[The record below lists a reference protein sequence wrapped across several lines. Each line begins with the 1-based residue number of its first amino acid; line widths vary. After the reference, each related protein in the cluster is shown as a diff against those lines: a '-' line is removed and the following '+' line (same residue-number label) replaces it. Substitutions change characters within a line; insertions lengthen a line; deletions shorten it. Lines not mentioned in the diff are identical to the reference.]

1 MISFKSLQKAILVA
15 GIAGVMASTAGI
27 ASAQAPA
34 HDSQWE
40 KTHPRRDQVND
51 RLANQN
57 QRINKEVGEGEMS
70 KAKAVRLHRA
80 DRRIRQ
86 EERNMARR
94 NGGHITKIQQEKLNR
109 QENAVS
115 RQIGK

>member
-40 KTHPRRDQVND
+40 KTHPRRDEVND

-57 QRINKEVGEGEMS
+57 QRINKEVREGEMS
-70 KAKAVRLHRA
+70 KAKAARLHRA
-80 DRRIRQ
+80 DRRIRK
-86 EERNMARR
+86 EERNMASR
-94 NGGHITKIQQEKLNR
+94 NGGHITKVQQEKLNR